1 MSRPEDNKPSA
12 IRAEPVEASSAV
24 SQSAHQMEQPAAKV
38 EDVTAKGEAPAE
50 TPKAAAVPD
59 KPVHPVIALLARY
72 RAIFGAAWA
81 HRDELAGPRRLSDE
95 AAFLPA
101 ALSLQDTPVHPAPRR
116 LAYAIMALF
125 VIALVWSIFGK
136 IDIVAVAPGRVV
148 VSERTKLIQPLER
161 SVVKAVLVKDG
172 DHVVAGQPLVE
183 LDPTAASADK
193 TTAHDQQKSALSEVL
208 RARAIQQALQNLQQH
223 TQAGSGL
230 QAKYMPEFPKEWSA
244 ADTAAAQAQLQGEW
258 GDVTAKLAKLASEI
272 SRRQAEIVTA
282 QAVVAKLETTV
293 PMAQAR
299 ETDFKKLVD
308 QGYISGHATQDKTR
322 ERVELERDLATQR
335 ANLLQTQ
342 ATLRESE
349 NSRAAY
355 LAEVRRTLYE
365 REAQADLKRQQATQE
380 QAKATQRENLTTLK
394 APVAG
399 VVQQL
404 AIHTTG
410 GVVTEAQALM
420 IIVPE
425 GAQVTAEVTLEN
437 KDIGFVNVGNGAEIK
452 LETFPYTRYGTVQ
465 ASVDRV
471 TADAVNDEKR
481 GAIFPVTLA
490 LKTKQIDI
498 DGKMIQLVPGMNL
511 TAEIKTGQRRVIEY
525 LLSPIQRA
533 GSESLRER

>member
-1 MSRPEDNKPSA
+1 MNTPPQQ
-12 IRAEPVEASSAV
+12 AV
-24 SQSAHQMEQPAAKV
+24 GPMEGV
-38 EDVTAKGEAPAE
+38 EDVETLRETPAE
-50 TPKAAAVPD
+50 PAVPA
-59 KPVHPVIALLARY
+59 KPRHPVIELLARY

-81 HRDELAGPRRLSDE
+81 HRAELAGPTRLADE
-95 AAFLPA
+95 TAFLPA

-125 VIALVWSIFGK
+125 VIALVWSVVGQ

-148 VSERTKLIQPLER
+148 VSERTKVIQPLER
-161 SVVKAVLVKDG
+161 SVVKSVLVKDG
-172 DHVVAGQPLVE
+172 DRVQEGQALVE
-183 LDPTAASADK
+183 LDPTVASADK
-193 TTAHDQQKSALSEVL
+193 TTAQEQHKAALSEVL
-208 RARAIQQALQNLQQH
+208 RVRVIQQALQNMQH
-223 TQAGSGL
+223 TLPGNKGL
-230 QAKYMPEFPKEWSA
+230 TADFSSKLTQDWSA
-244 ADTAAAQAQLQGEW
+244 AEIAAAQAQLQGEW

-272 SRRQAEIVTA
+272 SRRQAEMATA
-282 QAVVAKLETTV
+282 RAVVEKLEATV
-293 PMAQAR
+293 PLAQAR
-299 ETDFKKLVD
+299 ESDFKKLVD

-322 ERVELERDLATQR
+322 ERVELERDLITQR
-335 ANLLQTQ
+335 AHLLQVQ

-349 NSRAAY
+349 HARSSY

-365 REAQADLKRQQATQE
+365 REAQAELKRQQATQE
-380 QAKATQRENLTTLK
+380 KAKATQRENLTTLR

-437 KDIGFVNVGNGAEIK
+437 KDIGFVNAGQEAAIK
-452 LETFPYTRYGTVQ
+452 LETFPFTRYGTVP
-465 ASVDRV
+465 ATVKLV
-471 TADAVNDEKR
+471 TADAVNDENR

-490 LKTKQIDI
+490 LKTKQINI

-511 TAEIKTGQRRVIEY
+511 TAEIRTGQRRVIEF